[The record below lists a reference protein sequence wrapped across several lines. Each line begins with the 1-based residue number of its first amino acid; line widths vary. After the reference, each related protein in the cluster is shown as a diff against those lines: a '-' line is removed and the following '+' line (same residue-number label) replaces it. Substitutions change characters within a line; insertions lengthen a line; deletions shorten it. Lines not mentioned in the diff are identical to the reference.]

1 MHDSFLYNKGY
12 FIMTTVT
19 TNHICRV
26 DNETNVKSETSFGE
40 PNLHNP
46 NHETVEAMLEAE
58 RIVRE
63 PNAKKYPATEDAL
76 AELRK

>member
-1 MHDSFLYNKGY
+1 MHDSFLYNRGY

-26 DNETNVKSETSFGE
+26 GNETNDKSETSFGE
-40 PNLHNP
+40 PNLRNP

-58 RIVRE
+58 RITRD
-63 PNAKKYPATEDAL
+63 PNAKKYSEIEDAL
-76 AELRK
+76 TELRK